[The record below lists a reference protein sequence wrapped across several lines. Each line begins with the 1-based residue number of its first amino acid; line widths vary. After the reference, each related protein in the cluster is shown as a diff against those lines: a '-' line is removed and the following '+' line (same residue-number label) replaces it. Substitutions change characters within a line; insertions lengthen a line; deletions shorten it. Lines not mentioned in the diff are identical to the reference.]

1 MAWEGVCVSCLK
13 EIMHT
18 ARAGERDAK
27 GLKSRHVRWGEGERK
42 IVGRDVECEKRI

>member
-1 MAWEGVCVSCLK
+1 
-13 EIMHT
+13 MHT
-18 ARAGERDAK
+18 ARVGERDAK